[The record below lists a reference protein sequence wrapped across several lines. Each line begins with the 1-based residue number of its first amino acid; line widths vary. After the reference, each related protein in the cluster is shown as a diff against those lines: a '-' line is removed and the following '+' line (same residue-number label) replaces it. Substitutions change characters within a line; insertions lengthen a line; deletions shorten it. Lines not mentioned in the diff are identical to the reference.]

1 MMKMKMKMCALFVIL
16 ALVSQH
22 ASGVEVFEGE
32 ESVLL
37 PCNMVVPKDHA
48 VVWKREDLSSAIVH
62 AIVEGKDDLLNQN
75 TRYSN
80 RTSMSADALQTR
92 DLSLTLRKPTFTD
105 SGTYACVTRKH
116 GADQQRTEVQLKVK
130 ERPPPPVWPIVLSAV
145 LVPVV
150 LLGAVVFFLL
160 YCVTQREKLMT
171 VGQLTPL
178 EVTEGAPSV
187 LLPYTHTCC
196 LGEVVKV
203 EWIFVTHE
211 NKKVCVFENGQIKRD
226 QQHTD
231 YRERAEMESF
241 PPKEE
246 KTDQLNRPEVDLS
259 LTLRNPVCA
268 DGGVY
273 LCILHDRAVN
283 TMKLKL
289 VPLLVKEPLMTTVRA
304 AVGGRNKAAKRLPSF
319 RVSKDAAV
327 EAECAAGGQKALH
340 GGALG

>member
-1 MMKMKMKMCALFVIL
+1 MMKMKMCALFVIL
-16 ALVSQH
+16 ALASQH

-48 VVWKREDLSSAIVH
+48 IVWKREDLSSQIVH
-62 AIVEGKDDLLNQN
+62 AIVEGKDDITNQN
-75 TRYSN
+75 KRYSS
-80 RTSMSADALQTR
+80 RTSMSADTLQTR

-105 SGTYACVTRKH
+105 TGTYACVTRKH

-130 ERPPPPVWPIVLSAV
+130 ERPPPPVWPKVLPAV
-145 LVPVV
+145 LVPVL
-150 LLGAVVFFLL
+150 LLGAVVVVLL
-160 YCVTQREKLMT
+160 YRVREREKLMT
-171 VGQLTPL
+171 VSQLTPL
-178 EVTEGAPSV
+178 EVMEGAPSV

-203 EWIFVTHE
+203 EWFFVTHE
-211 NKKVCVFENGQIKRD
+211 NKKVCVFENGQVKRD

-241 PPKEE
+241 PPKET

-289 VPLLVKEPLMTTVRA
+289 VPLLVKEPLMTTIRA
-304 AVGGRNKAAKRLPSF
+304 AVGRRNKAAKRLPSF
-319 RVSKDAAV
+319 RVSKGKKNV
-327 EAECAAGGQKALH
+327 AESHPLNSQPV
-340 GGALG
+340 

>member
-1 MMKMKMKMCALFVIL
+1 
-16 ALVSQH
+16 
-22 ASGVEVFEGE
+22 
-32 ESVLL
+32 
-37 PCNMVVPKDHA
+37 
-48 VVWKREDLSSAIVH
+48 
-62 AIVEGKDDLLNQN
+62 
-75 TRYSN
+75 
-80 RTSMSADALQTR
+80 MS
-92 DLSLTLRKPTFTD
+92 
-105 SGTYACVTRKH
+105 
-116 GADQQRTEVQLKVK
+116 
-130 ERPPPPVWPIVLSAV
+130 
-145 LVPVV
+145 
-150 LLGAVVFFLL
+150 
-160 YCVTQREKLMT
+160 
-171 VGQLTPL
+171 QLTPL

-211 NKKVCVFENGQIKRD
+211 NKKVCVFENGQIKHD

-241 PPKEE
+241 PPKET

-289 VPLLVKEPLMTTVRA
+289 VPLLVK
-304 AVGGRNKAAKRLPSF
+304 
-319 RVSKDAAV
+319 
-327 EAECAAGGQKALH
+327 GQ
-340 GGALG
+340 